1 MFTNISWKEYALI
14 VTVALLLY
22 YVWIFFIFYAKDI
35 LRLFKKTTVE
45 DHKLQNES
53 EIQSAEIFGIV
64 YRLQDEVKE
73 AIEAAAI
80 KKYPKEEIIFSLQTA
95 LQKYSLQSTPFRFAL
110 NNFIERQCKNN
121 CFIHLSE
128 DDLKQMWG

>member
-14 VTVALLLY
+14 VAVALLLY

-35 LRLFKKTTVE
+35 LRMFKKNKVE
-45 DHKLQNES
+45 DQKQNEN

-73 AIEAAAI
+73 AIDAAAV
-80 KKYPKEEIIFSLQTA
+80 KKSPKEEIIFSLQTA

-121 CFIHLSE
+121 CSIHLSE
-128 DDLKQMWG
+128 DDLKHLWG